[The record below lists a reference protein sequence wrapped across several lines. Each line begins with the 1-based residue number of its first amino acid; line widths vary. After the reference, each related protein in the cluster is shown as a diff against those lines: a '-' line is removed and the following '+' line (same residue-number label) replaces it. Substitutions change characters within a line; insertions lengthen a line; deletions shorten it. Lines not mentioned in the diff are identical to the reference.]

1 MKKET
6 PPHMSSNLGDTSWT
20 INLCPLIRKS
30 RSVGN
35 STYELSQHRF
45 ASIPSRLSEF
55 LSKINLFVTDWEKTF
70 HLTIICQKKNILR
83 GYRQIRKKLSKNG
96 AIKEGDKMPSVIEFM
111 KTNQFCS
118 CLRNNINT

>member
-6 PPHMSSNLGDTSWT
+6 PPYMSSNLGDTSET

-70 HLTIICQKKNILR
+70 HLTIICQNKNILR

-96 AIKEGDKMPSVIEFM
+96 AIKEGDKMPSD
-111 KTNQFCS
+111 
-118 CLRNNINT
+118 

>member
-1 MKKET
+1 
-6 PPHMSSNLGDTSWT
+6 MSSNLGDTSET

-70 HLTIICQKKNILR
+70 HLTIICQKKT
-83 GYRQIRKKLSKNG
+83 SK
-96 AIKEGDKMPSVIEFM
+96 GDTVKSA
-111 KTNQFCS
+111 KS
-118 CLRNNINT
+118 